1 MVIWALCVIVA
12 GLIITW
18 GAKTFPGPSYS
29 NFENSLTMTFTGK
42 FVLVF
47 LSRIFSIH
55 RTPEERER
63 YLFNSL
69 YHFHSLHRHL
79 DISRVITVECLP
91 LHVASSQTETGNLI
105 YTYVILIYI
114 YIAYIYIYILHIYIY
129 IYIYMCILYIYT

>member
-1 MVIWALCVIVA
+1 M
-12 GLIITW
+12 
-18 GAKTFPGPSYS
+18 P
-29 NFENSLTMTFTGK
+29 FTGK

-47 LSRIFSIH
+47 LSRLFSIH

-91 LHVASSQTETGNLI
+91 LHVASSQTETGTLI

-114 YIAYIYIYILHIYIY
+114 YIAYIYIYRHKRKCSYNSWKYAIVRLSEISS
-129 IYIYMCILYIYT
+129 LYLYALFRKFCTPLTQSQLRH